1 MTITEFLRD
10 QVPFLKGLTDEQSK
24 ALSQAAEQKHFKQGQ
39 TVIFKGT
46 TVDGLHVVAAGKVS
60 VYVRPEKNKDWVR
73 VAELGPGDVFGERSI
88 LEFCTAG
95 ATIKG
100 AADDTVIFVL
110 PQAAFRDLLEKDANL
125 KARTVALIEART
137 AKPAAPK
144 PAALNPADIKPAVS

>member
-10 QVPFLKGLTDEQSK
+10 SVPFLKGLTQE
-24 ALSQAAEQKHFKQGQ
+24 QAAQLAQAVEQKHYAQGQ

-46 TVDGLHVVAAGKVS
+46 TVDGLHVVAVGKVS

-88 LEFCTAG
+88 VEFCTAG

-100 AADDTVIFVL
+100 AAEETLIFVL
-110 PQAAFRDLLEKDANL
+110 PQNAFRDLLDNDPDL
-125 KARTVALIEART
+125 KTRTLALIEART

-144 PAALNPADIKPAVS
+144 AKPAGS